1 LNFRNPNSHDL
12 RFEWSNTRAEE
23 PKYLSLD
30 GDNTLMV
37 DGLLYSSRM
46 HFWENISDTI
56 GSKQKQNDGSFL
68 R

>member
-1 LNFRNPNSHDL
+1 MNFRNPNSHDL
-12 RFEWSNTRAEE
+12 KFEWKNTRAEE

-37 DGLLYSSRM
+37 DGLLNSSRM
-46 HFWENISDTI
+46 RFWENISDTI
-56 GSKQKQNDGSFL
+56 GSEQKQNYDSFL